1 MRSTMKT
8 TPSAPTGSNGSSPQ
22 DTSPRAASIGDLFS
36 TSAPPT
42 SPATPKSTSS
52 PASESGP
59 QLCAPK
65 ASETTS
71 RSGPGAARASLSPR
85 QAKEAGLMT
94 SGTYGRRST
103 GLSSSAALQ
112 ESLAS
117 RLQALTGYAGS
128 ILFRTTWKE
137 RATPSGRRIP
147 ALRARAWTL
156 PTAKKAA
163 PPSNGYEGPFYIVPI
178 PNSPP
183 GFLILPHGLAQD
195 LATALHTSASVSTGW
210 PTPDASVS
218 QDGETFETWE
228 ARRLATKARVGNGN
242 GFGTPLT
249 MAAQLAPWPTPTK
262 GNADGSQI
270 ARDASAT
277 GKRPDGSK
285 ATASLNQ
292 VAMLASWSTPQV
304 ADVNH
309 ARGTPEYAART
320 MQRAQP
326 PSNNALQAHRAAHPV
341 PVSPL
346 ATPTTRDHKD
356 GASEGTAPINGL
368 LGRQVWQARTGSS
381 APTEKP
387 GRLNPEFSL
396 SLMLGPLATVW
407 ASCAPPA
414 TRSSS
419 RKRGSSSKRQSVTVE
434 KDS

>member
-1 MRSTMKT
+1 
-8 TPSAPTGSNGSSPQ
+8 
-22 DTSPRAASIGDLFS
+22 
-36 TSAPPT
+36 
-42 SPATPKSTSS
+42 
-52 PASESGP
+52 
-59 QLCAPK
+59 
-65 ASETTS
+65 
-71 RSGPGAARASLSPR
+71 
-85 QAKEAGLMT
+85 MT
-94 SGTYGRRST
+94 SGTYGPRST
-103 GLSSSAALQ
+103 GSSSSAALQ

-137 RATPSGRRIP
+137 RATPSGRLIP

-156 PTAKKAA
+156 PTAKRAK

-210 PTPDASVS
+210 PTVQSRDHFPAHSP
-218 QDGETFETWE
+218 EYIAEK
-228 ARRLATKARVGNGN
+228 KAQGHGMQNLNDV
-242 GFGTPLT
+242 
-249 MAAQLAPWPTPTK
+249 AQLAPWPTPTK

-270 ARDASAT
+270 AKDASAT

-285 ATASLNQ
+285 ATVSLNQ
-292 VAMLASWSTPQV
+292 VAVESSWSTPQA

-309 ARGTPEYAART
+309 TRGTPEYAART
-320 MQRAQP
+320 MQREQP
-326 PSNNALQAHRAAHPV
+326 PSNNALQAHRASHPV
-341 PVSPL
+341 PVSPR

-396 SLMLGPLATVW
+396 SLMLGPMGTVW

-419 RKRGSSSKRQSVTVE
+419 RKRGSSSKPLNSKTTLA
-434 KDS
+434 K